1 MSVRDVGLNSMTNNH
16 RYPWKWWLKDLPAP
30 AENAPTVFSTFAC
43 GGGSSM
49 GYKRAGY
56 NVLGNCEIDPKIAE
70 VYKSNLR
77 PKYSYVM
84 DIREFNALD
93 NLPDEL
99 YDLDVLDGSP
109 PCSTFSTIGIREK
122 AWGVEKQ
129 FAEGQKF
136 QRLDDLF
143 GVYMDTVAK
152 LRPKVFV
159 AENVIGIIQGN
170 AKGYVNEIVKEAQ
183 ELGYSIQIFMLNAA
197 FMGVPQTRQ
206 RVFFIGNRMGYSKLE
221 LSFDEKPITFGEVRG
236 SSSGKQMGKSVA
248 RIVSMSKKFE
258 DGCRTTLVNNG
269 EKWGHFAYT
278 YCWDEKPAPTL
289 TAGASQIRMCD
300 RTMLT
305 DEDVRNVSSFP
316 QDYNFTGSRAHF
328 ICGMSVPPSM
338 MANIAFEI
346 KKQWLCADCVD

>member
-1 MSVRDVGLNSMTNNH
+1 MSNH
-16 RYPWKWWLKDLPAP
+16 RYPWKWWLKDLKPPA
-30 AENAPTVFSTFAC
+30 NDAPTVFSTFAC

-49 GYKRAGY
+49 GYKRAGFR
-56 NVLGNCEIDPKIAE
+56 VVGNCEIDPKIAK
-70 VYKSNLR
+70 VYERNLHSPR
-77 PKYSYVM
+77 SYVM
-84 DIREFNALD
+84 DLREFNTLED
-93 NLPDEL
+93 LPDEL
-99 YDLDVLDGSP
+99 YELDVLDGSP
-109 PCSTFSTIGIREK
+109 PCSTFSSVGIREK

-129 FAEGQKF
+129 FAEGQKL

-159 AENVIGIIQGN
+159 AENVTGIVEKN
-170 AKGYVNEIVKEAQ
+170 AKGYVNEIVKEAR
-183 ELGYSIQIFMLNAA
+183 ELGYCIQIFMLNAA
-197 FMGVPQTRQ
+197 FMGVPQARQ
-206 RVFFIGNRMGYSKLE
+206 RVFFIGNRMGYGKLE

-236 SSSGKQMGKSVA
+236 GIAGKQMGKSVA

-278 YCWDEKPAPTL
+278 YCWDEKPAPTI

-305 DEDVRNVSSFP
+305 DEDARNVSSFP
-316 QDYNFTGSRAHF
+316 QDYDFTGSKAHF

-338 MANIAFEI
+338 MANIAHEI
-346 KKQWLCADCVD
+346 RTQWLEA

>member
-1 MSVRDVGLNSMTNNH
+1 
-16 RYPWKWWLKDLPAP
+16 
-30 AENAPTVFSTFAC
+30 
-43 GGGSSM
+43 M